1 MQNLCKSSPFSYS
14 SCNTCKNEKKENSNL
29 SDIFYYCSNCFNFYC
44 LDHGKTHSINKGHNI
59 FLNKNFENNCFEHNG
74 INVVG
79 YCAIHNKN
87 YCVRCS
93 DFDENNRIVDVELS
107 DEQIND
113 YEIQMKQNKKLLKD
127 MEVLFIEN
135 KKIFENLEKNFN
147 LFKDNINKKINFINE
162 IINFYK
168 IKKNE
173 SAINYQM
180 KANIENNFFNLEQT
194 KEIITYNLN
203 IEQSEM
209 NKLIQLLNELQNE
222 PNSIYFHN
230 FKIEKVNNIKTINN
244 NNGYYIYCLQI
255 LDDGRLASGDYNSNL
270 IIYNKETFNSDILIQ
285 NNLGPLNNF
294 TQLKNKNIACS
305 FNNNYT
311 LKIIKI
317 LNYNNQYENIQII
330 NNAHSS
336 YITKILE
343 LKNENLITFS
353 YDYSF
358 KIWKLN
364 DNNLYEK
371 ISEFKDINYISEGLE
386 IKNNEIIYCLN
397 YNNPQSLIFYNL
409 KQNKKIHTI
418 NNLNLSINFIGNRI
432 TIININEVVIAGNGK
447 VYLIDIN
454 KYLIL
459 NQFNSGCN
467 YYCILKIS
475 NNLFLTGD

>member
-1 MQNLCKSSPFSYS
+1 MKKKMSFTISSKSVNLLKSQDLRCPKCSLIPFITISTNDNQLFMTTKCINDHIYEKKPFLEMQNLCKSSPFSNS
-14 SCNTCKNEKKENSNL
+14 SCTTCKNENKENSNL

-209 NKLIQLLNELQNE
+209 NKLIQLLNEHAIFL
-222 PNSIYFHN
+222 F
-230 FKIEKVNNIKTINN
+230 
-244 NNGYYIYCLQI
+244 
-255 LDDGRLASGDYNSNL
+255 
-270 IIYNKETFNSDILIQ
+270 FN
-285 NNLGPLNNF
+285 
-294 TQLKNKNIACS
+294 
-305 FNNNYT
+305 
-311 LKIIKI
+311 
-317 LNYNNQYENIQII
+317 
-330 NNAHSS
+330 
-336 YITKILE
+336 
-343 LKNENLITFS
+343 
-353 YDYSF
+353 
-358 KIWKLN
+358 
-364 DNNLYEK
+364 
-371 ISEFKDINYISEGLE
+371 
-386 IKNNEIIYCLN
+386 
-397 YNNPQSLIFYNL
+397 
-409 KQNKKIHTI
+409 
-418 NNLNLSINFIGNRI
+418 
-432 TIININEVVIAGNGK
+432 
-447 VYLIDIN
+447 
-454 KYLIL
+454 
-459 NQFNSGCN
+459 
-467 YYCILKIS
+467 
-475 NNLFLTGD
+475 